1 MTPPRTTYVYI
12 TLGSDTIPAGRLD
25 MVREN
30 GVAFA
35 RFRYGRRYLLRRDAV
50 ALDPVQLPLPHYP
63 DQDFVTPEGFD
74 LFGGIRDAAPDGWG
88 RHLMDRASGTR
99 LEEFDYLVATIDDRV
114 GALSFGADL
123 SGPRRITPWTEKLPF
138 GEVFDLQTMLEAVQ
152 DLDRTEDLRPE
163 HQRFLLRGSSLGGA
177 RPKATTSHQNSLWIA
192 KFGRAADRYPV
203 CRAEY
208 AVMRLAALVGL
219 DVPAVDC
226 VSLLGRDVY
235 LIQRFD
241 RLSSEGTE
249 KRPFISGLTLL
260 GLHESESTRGSYRAL
275 AEALRRY
282 GSHPLEDG
290 RELWKRMIFN
300 ILCNNTDDHLRNHG
314 FLWDTKGNGWRL
326 SPLYD
331 VVPFPQLAHERYLAI
346 GVGTAGRLSALR
358 NALSESSFF
367 GVSPDEAFGLASA
380 MQHQV
385 KTNWRQVF
393 QEAGLS
399 AGDIM
404 RLESCFLACEEPLVT
419 DEIR

>member
-1 MTPPRTTYVYI
+1 M
-12 TLGSDTIPAGRLD
+12 
-25 MVREN
+25 
-30 GVAFA
+30 
-35 RFRYGRRYLLRRDAV
+35 
-50 ALDPVQLPLPHYP
+50 
-63 DQDFVTPEGFD
+63 
-74 LFGGIRDAAPDGWG
+74 
-88 RHLMDRASGTR
+88 
-99 LEEFDYLVATIDDRV
+99 
-114 GALSFGADL
+114 
-123 SGPRRITPWTEKLPF
+123 
-138 GEVFDLQTMLEAVQ
+138 
-152 DLDRTEDLRPE
+152 
-163 HQRFLLRGSSLGGA
+163 
-177 RPKATTSHQNSLWIA
+177 
-192 KFGRAADRYPV
+192 
-203 CRAEY
+203 
-208 AVMRLAALVGL
+208 GL

-241 RLSSEGTE
+241 RLSSDGTQ

-346 GVGTAGRLSALR
+346 GVGTAGRLSTLH